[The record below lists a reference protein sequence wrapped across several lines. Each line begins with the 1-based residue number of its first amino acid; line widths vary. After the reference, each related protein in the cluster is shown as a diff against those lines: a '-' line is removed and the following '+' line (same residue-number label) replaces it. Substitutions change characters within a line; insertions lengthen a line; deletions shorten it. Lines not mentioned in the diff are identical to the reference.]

1 MAKAKV
7 KPKPTVK
14 KKASAPRK
22 PAGLLSVPDFAK
34 RVNVSRQRILKAIE
48 SGVLVNSITID
59 NSTKRKLFKV
69 DEKKGLKEWEAH
81 IDPAKKRDNLKQEEA
96 REINKPDNEPSAY
109 QKSKAAREF
118 FNAKIARLNYEE
130 RAGTLVDAEQVK
142 KESFKVGRR
151 VRDSMLGLP
160 ERLAAELANM
170 TEPREIA
177 VYLKEQIAGA
187 LKDLDSIN
195 HVGKSK

>member
-7 KPKPTVK
+7 KPKKLVK
-14 KKASAPRK
+14 KKDPAPKK
-22 PAGLLSVPDFAK
+22 PAGLLSVPAFATL
-34 RVNVSRQRILKAIE
+34 VGVSRQRILKAIE
-48 SGVLVNSITID
+48 TGVLSNSITID
-59 NSTKRKLFKV
+59 KSTKRKLYKV
-69 DEKKGLKEWEAH
+69 HEKKGLKEWEAH
-81 IDPAKKRDNLKQEEA
+81 IDPAKKRDNTKQAEA
-96 REINKPDNEPSAY
+96 RELNNKENEPSAY

-130 RAGTLVDAEQVK
+130 RAGTLVDAEHVK
-142 KESFKVGRR
+142 KESFRVGRR

-170 TEPREIA
+170 TNPREIS

-195 HVGKSK
+195 NVGKSK